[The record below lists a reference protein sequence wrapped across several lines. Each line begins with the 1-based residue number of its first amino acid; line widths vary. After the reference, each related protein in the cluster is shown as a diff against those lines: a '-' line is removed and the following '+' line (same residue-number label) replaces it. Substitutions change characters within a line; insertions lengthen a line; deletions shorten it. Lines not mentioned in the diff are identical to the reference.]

1 FRKCIECFLC
11 QNVCH
16 VIRDHEDNK
25 KAFAGPRFLMRM
37 AELGMHPLDTHPNR
51 AEEVQD
57 EHGLGYCNI
66 TKCCT
71 EVCPEHIKI
80 TDHALIPMK
89 ERGADRKDDPVVW
102 LGNKLF
108 RRRCA
113 LRQPPVQA
121 AAVAPWRTC
130 AARGLSPCG
139 PPRPAAGG
147 VLPHRLPSVADLGNL
162 GHNTT
167 CGEPDAAGA
176 PAGRIRDGWIR
187 RRPVPEAETALERP
201 RPINVD
207 QSRKAVMTVG
217 RVYSINEIRKAIREL
232 TLRAQ
237 LARKE
242 NRLADAAEIED
253 RIQRYR
259 EELAARP

>member
-1 FRKCIECFLC
+1 
-11 QNVCH
+11 
-16 VIRDHEDNK
+16 
-25 KAFAGPRFLMRM
+25 
-37 AELGMHPLDTHPNR
+37 
-51 AEEVQD
+51 
-57 EHGLGYCNI
+57 
-66 TKCCT
+66 
-71 EVCPEHIKI
+71 
-80 TDHALIPMK
+80 
-89 ERGADRKDDPVVW
+89 
-102 LGNKLF
+102 
-108 RRRCA
+108 
-113 LRQPPVQA
+113 
-121 AAVAPWRTC
+121 
-130 AARGLSPCG
+130 
-139 PPRPAAGG
+139 
-147 VLPHRLPSVADLGNL
+147 LGNL